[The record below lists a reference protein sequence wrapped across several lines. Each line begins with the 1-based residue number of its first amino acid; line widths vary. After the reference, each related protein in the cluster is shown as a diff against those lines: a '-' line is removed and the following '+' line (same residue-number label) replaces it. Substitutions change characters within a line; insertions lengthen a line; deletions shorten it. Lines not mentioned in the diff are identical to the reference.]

1 MLGRRNEGD
10 TTIETRVLRSAR
22 LRCDRAEGILPMAA
36 SSHLP
41 GAGKRNTFVISG
53 ANETITEPSTGY
65 SGGNTSSANV
75 SVYGVAQISHY
86 LGELL
91 DQDPFLS
98 DLWVAGEV
106 TNLSRS
112 QAGHIFFTLSEPM
125 PGSKS
130 TGGTLRCVFFSRYNS
145 GVTVAMGESVLVHGR
160 VSLYADRGDLQLYVD
175 ALQPE
180 GTGVL
185 EAEFRRLFERLKGDG
200 LFDPGRKRQLPRY
213 PRTVGVVT
221 SAAGAVWHDIQS
233 VMARRWPMAGLLL
246 APTAVQGDGAA
257 VSIAGAIEELNALAA
272 NFDDIDL
279 DVIIVARGGGS
290 ADDLWAFN
298 DERVARAIFASET
311 PVVSAVGHETD
322 TTLVDYVADVSAPT
336 PSAAAELI
344 VPDEREDRRRISAL
358 LAASEYVLLGQV
370 EKVRGQLTSLSERME
385 HRSPDLA
392 SKRVQLEGYLSRADA
407 ISIQRLTQE
416 HALLT
421 STGGRLETLSPL
433 ATLARG
439 YAIVQDAGGGSMVR
453 AKDLAAGQQVSLRFQ
468 DGIVAAE
475 ITGRGDSDGKK

>member
-1 MLGRRNEGD
+1 
-10 TTIETRVLRSAR
+10 
-22 LRCDRAEGILPMAA
+22 MAA
-36 SSHLP
+36 PSQLP
-41 GAGKRNTFVISG
+41 GTDEADALTASG
-53 ANETITEPSTGY
+53 AFEAVAEPPATY
-65 SGGNTSSANV
+65 GGGFASSANV
-75 SVYGVAQISHY
+75 AVYGVGQITRY

-91 DQDPFLS
+91 DTDPFLS

-112 QAGHIFFTLSEPM
+112 QAGHLFFTLSDASGAGT
-125 PGSKS
+125 GSKA
-130 TGGTLRCVFFSRYNS
+130 GGALRCAFFRQHSA
-145 GVTVAMGESVLVHGR
+145 GVAVEQGESVLVHGR
-160 VSLYADRGDLQLYVD
+160 VSLYAERGDLQFYVD

-200 LFDPGRKRQLPRY
+200 LFDPGRKRPLPRY

-246 APTAVQGDGAA
+246 APAAVQGDGAA
-257 VSIAGAIEELNALAA
+257 ASIAGAIEALNALTAD
-272 NFDDIDL
+272 FDDVDL

-311 PVVSAVGHETD
+311 PIVSAVGHETD
-322 TTLVDYVADVSAPT
+322 TTLADYVADVRAPT

-344 VPDEREDRRRISAL
+344 VPDEREERARVASLLDTSGYAL
-358 LAASEYVLLGQV
+358 SGRAEQTRGRLADL
-370 EKVRGQLTSLSERME
+370 RERME
-385 HRSPDLA
+385 RRSPDLEGE
-392 SKRVQLEGYLSRADA
+392 RVRVERYLTEA
-407 ISIQRLTQE
+407 
-416 HALLT
+416 HALTTLRLAQERAVAA
-421 STGGRLETLSPL
+421 SASGRLEALSPL

-439 YAIVQDAGGGSMVR
+439 YAIVQDADGGVVEHAQALVTGQRVR
-453 AKDLAAGQQVSLRFQ
+453 LLFQ
-468 DGIVAAE
+468 DGISAAE
-475 ITGRGDSDGKK
+475 ITGRGD

>member
-1 MLGRRNEGD
+1 
-10 TTIETRVLRSAR
+10 
-22 LRCDRAEGILPMAA
+22 MAA
-36 SSHLP
+36 SSQMP
-41 GAGKRNTFVISG
+41 GADDAEPFARPG
-53 ANETITEPSTGY
+53 AFEATAEPPAAYTG
-65 SGGNTSSANV
+65 GIASSANV
-75 SVYGVAQISHY
+75 AVYGVGQISRY

-91 DQDPFLS
+91 ETDPFLS

-112 QAGHIFFTLSEPM
+112 QAGHLFFTLSDTSA
-125 PGSKS
+125 GSKS
-130 TGGTLRCVFFSRYNS
+130 AGGALRCAFFKQYNA
-145 GVTVAMGESVLVHGR
+145 GAVEQGESVLVHGR
-160 VSLYADRGDLQLYVD
+160 VSLYAERGDLQLYVD

-200 LFDPGRKRQLPRY
+200 LFDPGRKRALPRY

-221 SAAGAVWHDIQS
+221 SAAGAVWHDVQS

-246 APTAVQGDGAA
+246 APAAVQGDGAA
-257 VSIAGAIEELNALAA
+257 ASIARAIEELNALATD
-272 NFDDIDL
+272 FDDVDL

-322 TTLVDYVADVSAPT
+322 TTLADYVADVRAPT

-344 VPDEREDRRRISAL
+344 VPDEREERARISAL
-358 LAASEYVLLGQV
+358 LAASGYALSGRAEQA
-370 EKVRGQLTSLSERME
+370 RGQLVDLSERME
-385 HRSPDLA
+385 RRSPDLERE
-392 SKRVQLEGYLSRADA
+392 RVRVERSLSQAHA
-407 ISIQRLTQE
+407 FAVQRLARE
-416 HALLT
+416 RALVA
-421 STGGRLETLSPL
+421 STGGRLEALSPL

-439 YAIVQDAGGGSMVR
+439 YAIVQDANGGVVER
-453 AKDLAAGQQVSLRFQ
+453 AEALRAGQQVRLRFQ
-468 DGIVAAE
+468 DGTAAAE
-475 ITGRGDSDGKK
+475 ITGRGDSEGER